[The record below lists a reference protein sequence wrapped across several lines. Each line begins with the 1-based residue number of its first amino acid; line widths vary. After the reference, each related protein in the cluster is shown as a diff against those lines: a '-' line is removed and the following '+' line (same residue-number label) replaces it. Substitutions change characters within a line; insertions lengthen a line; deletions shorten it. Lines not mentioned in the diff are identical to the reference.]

1 MGIEILNTRI
11 LTYFDSDFLSLIKI
25 TWEIEFYCF
34 IGASYRVAN
43 LKISGV
49 NIYPVRF
56 TIHFLFNL
64 YNNFSFTREPRV
76 TPKLQ
81 IHDFQLKIA
90 REM

>member
-49 NIYPVRF
+49 NYTPFVLLSTFYSIF
-56 TIHFLFNL
+56 TIIFLL
-64 YNNFSFTREPRV
+64 RESLVLRRNCRFM
-76 TPKLQ
+76 
-81 IHDFQLKIA
+81 ISN
-90 REM
+90 